1 MMPMTVVEPAPP
13 IAEAEALSPGAG
25 LPTAEDRSMMRD
37 AVRGVLQQVWPASA
51 YEHGVTDPD
60 KQRAVWRALVDL
72 GVATLG
78 KDPSEGGVRE
88 IVLVAEELGRAA
100 SLAPILATAIA
111 NLLLAPRA
119 AEARVGALLQQIHT
133 GQAIVA
139 LSFGDCDCGRA
150 VGKVSVS
157 GGRAHGTVQ
166 FIEAADIATHLLA
179 FVAGGPCLA
188 IVALT
193 SDTSTIR
200 ATRAMGAD
208 GLAQITLDGAA
219 VELMPLK
226 ASDVLAM
233 LNVSRLA
240 LAARTYGGARHVFD
254 LAVDYAKER
263 KQFGRHIGSF
273 QALQHKLVNNLMAL
287 EGVRQ
292 SVDYAAECYD
302 FGHPQWRLYAAAAFA
317 SAGATLRQ
325 VALEHHH
332 AFGAIGYAEEHVAP
346 RYFKRAHVDLVRHGG
361 YQAARADLA
370 DFYLDET
377 PRRVPELDLGPSG
390 NAFREEVRQWLEQ
403 TWPKSRAQA
412 FYDRPYVEREYD
424 PDFARQLGAM
434 GWIGLN
440 WPKRFG
446 GQERRPLEL
455 IGFIEVLEQYQAP
468 RAGAPIHGNMLIMR
482 GTPQQQAERLP
493 AILRGEAIYG
503 MGLSEPNAGSDLAS
517 LKTRAERDG
526 DDWVINGQKI
536 WCTTFYGDY
545 LLVAARTDPDAE
557 PQHAGI
563 SAFIVP
569 TDAPGLTIKPTGAMY
584 DGQFAN
590 LFFDDVRVPARDMI
604 GPVNGGWEVITSALI
619 TERGYYGGQMV
630 CQLVHQFEALCDVL
644 RTAVDAE
651 GMPLRLQPL
660 VRDKIGDLIAQIEIG
675 RRMMLSCA
683 RSAENGVTP
692 IQDAAMSK
700 VYSGELMERF
710 GQAALDILGLEA
722 ALSFGAP
729 GAMLRG
735 QLEQKLRYSLMWVIS
750 LGTNEIQRSIIAR
763 SALNLPSK

>member
-1 MMPMTVVEPAPP
+1 MSLADPAHAP
-13 IAEAEALSPGAG
+13 AEAALPGAG

-37 AVRGVLQQVWPASA
+37 AVRGVLARVWPASV
-51 YEHGVTDPD
+51 YEHGFTDPD
-60 KQRAVWRALVDL
+60 KQRAAWRALVDL
-72 GVATLG
+72 GVAALG
-78 KDPSEGGVRE
+78 QDPSEGGVRE

-111 NLLLAPRA
+111 NLLLGPRV
-119 AEARVGALLQQIHT
+119 AEAKIGALLQQIHT
-133 GQAIVA
+133 GEAIVT
-139 LSFGDCDCGRA
+139 LSFGDCDYGRA

-157 GGRAHGTVQ
+157 GGKAHGTVQ
-166 FIEAADIATHLLA
+166 FIEAADIATHLLV
-179 FVAGGPCLA
+179 FVGDGPRLA
-188 IVALT
+188 IVSLT
-193 SDTSTIR
+193 PDTSTVK

-219 VELMPLK
+219 AELVPLK
-226 ASDVLAM
+226 ASDASAM

-287 EGVRQ
+287 EGVRL

-302 FGHPQWRLYAAAAFA
+302 FDHPQWRLYAAACFA

-325 VALEHHH
+325 VALENHH
-332 AFGAIGYAEEHVAP
+332 AFGAIGYAEEHTAP
-346 RYFKRAHVDLVRHGG
+346 RYFKRAHVDLIRHGG

-370 DFYLDET
+370 DFYLDDT
-377 PRRVPELDLGPSG
+377 PRKVPELDLGPSG
-390 NAFREEVRQWLEQ
+390 NAFREEVRQWLEE
-403 TWPKSRAQA
+403 TWPTSRADA
-412 FYDRPYVEREYD
+412 FYNRPYVEREYD
-424 PDFARQLGAM
+424 PDFPRQLGAM

-440 WPKRFG
+440 WPKRVG

-482 GTPQQQAERLP
+482 GAPEQQAERLP

-536 WCTTFYGDY
+536 WCTTFYGDS

-557 PQHAGI
+557 PRHAGI

-569 TDAPGLTIKPTGAMY
+569 TDAPGLTIKPTGTMY
-584 DGQFAN
+584 DGRFAN
-590 LFFDDVRVPARDMI
+590 LYFDDVRAPAKDMV
-604 GPVNGGWEVITSALI
+604 GPVNGGWDVITSALI

-630 CQLVHQFEALCDVL
+630 CQLVRQFELLCDVL

-651 GMPLRLQPL
+651 GRPLRLQPL
-660 VRDKIGDLIAQIEIG
+660 VRDKIGDLIAQIEVG

-683 RSAENGVTP
+683 RSAESGVTP
-692 IQDAAMSK
+692 IQDAAISK
-700 VYSGELMERF
+700 VYTSELMERF
-710 GQAALDILGLEA
+710 GEAALDVLGLEA
-722 ALSFGAP
+722 ALSFGAE
-729 GAMLRG
+729 GAVLRG
-735 QLEQKLRYSLMWVIS
+735 QLEQKLRFSMMWVIS
-750 LGTNEIQRSIIAR
+750 LGTNEIQRSIIAK
-763 SALNLPSK
+763 SALSLPSK

>member
-1 MMPMTVVEPAPP
+1 MSLADPP
-13 IAEAEALSPGAG
+13 PAEAALPGAG

-37 AVRGVLQQVWPASA
+37 AVRGVLAQVWPTSV
-51 YEHGVTDPD
+51 YEQGVTDPD

-72 GVATLG
+72 GVAGLG
-78 KDPSEGGVRE
+78 RDPSEGGVRE

-111 NLLLAPRA
+111 NLLLGPRA
-119 AEARVGALLQQIHT
+119 AEAKIGTLLQQIHT
-133 GQAIVA
+133 GQAIVTH
-139 LSFGDCDCGRA
+139 SFGDCDSGRV

-157 GGRAHGTVQ
+157 GGQAHGTVQ
-166 FIEAADIATHLLA
+166 FIEAADIATHLLV
-179 FVAGGPCLA
+179 FVGDGPQLA
-188 IVALT
+188 IVPLT
-193 SDTSTIR
+193 PDTSTVQ

-219 VELMPLK
+219 AELAPLQ
-226 ASDVLAM
+226 ASDVSAM

-263 KQFGRHIGSF
+263 QQFGRHIGSF

-287 EGVRQ
+287 EGVRL
-292 SVDYAAECYD
+292 SVDYAAECHD

-325 VALEHHH
+325 VALENHH
-332 AFGAIGYAEEHVAP
+332 AFGAIGYAEDHTAP
-346 RYFKRAHVDLVRHGG
+346 RHFKRAHVDLIRHGG
-361 YQAARADLA
+361 YQAARAELA
-370 DFYLDET
+370 DFYLDDT
-377 PRRVPELDLGPSG
+377 QRRVPELDLGPSG
-390 NAFREEVRQWLEQ
+390 NAFREEVRRWLEE
-403 TWPKSRAQA
+403 TWPASRAEA
-412 FYDRPYVEREYD
+412 FYDRPYDEREYD
-424 PDFARQLGAM
+424 PDFPRQLGAK

-440 WPKRFG
+440 WPKSVG

-482 GTPQQQAERLP
+482 GAPEQQAERLP
-493 AILRGEAIYG
+493 AILKGEAIYG

-526 DDWVINGQKI
+526 DDWLINGQKI

-563 SAFIVP
+563 SAFIVQ
-569 TDAPGLTIKPTGAMY
+569 TDAPGLTIRPTGTMY
-584 DGQFAN
+584 DGRFAN
-590 LFFDDVRVPARDMI
+590 LYFDDVRVPAKDMI
-604 GPVNGGWEVITSALI
+604 GPVNGGWDVITSALI
-619 TERGYYGGQMV
+619 TERGYYGGQMA
-630 CQLVHQFEALCDVL
+630 CQLVRQFELLCDVL

-651 GMPLRLQPL
+651 GRPLRLQPL
-660 VRDKIGDLIAQIEIG
+660 VRDKIGDLIAQIEVG
-675 RRMMLSCA
+675 RRLMLSCA
-683 RSAENGVTP
+683 RSAESGVTP
-692 IQDAAMSK
+692 IQDAAISK
-700 VYSGELMERF
+700 VYTGELMERF
-710 GQAALDILGLEA
+710 GEAALDLLGLEA
-722 ALSFGAP
+722 ALSFGAR
-729 GAMLRG
+729 GALLRG
-735 QLEQKLRYSLMWVIS
+735 QLEQKLRFSLMWVIS
-750 LGTNEIQRSIIAR
+750 LGTNEIQRSIIAK
-763 SALNLPSK
+763 SALGLPRR

>member
-1 MMPMTVVEPAPP
+1 MSLVNHARSGASPEIP
-13 IAEAEALSPGAG
+13 SPGAD
-25 LPTAEDRSMMRD
+25 LPTAEDRTMLRG
-37 AVRGVLQQVWPASA
+37 AVRGVLAKVWPASA
-51 YEHGVTDPD
+51 YEHGVADPD
-60 KQRAVWRALVDL
+60 KQRAVWQALVGL
-72 GVATLG
+72 GVAALG
-78 KDPSEGGVRE
+78 QDPREGGVRE

-100 SLAPILATAIA
+100 SLAPMLSTAVA
-111 NLLLAPRA
+111 NLLLAPHA
-119 AEARVGALLQQIHT
+119 GEARIAALLQQIHA
-133 GQAIVA
+133 GEAIVA
-139 LSFGDCDCGRA
+139 LSFGECDLGRA
-150 VGKVSVS
+150 VGKVSVN
-157 GGRAHGTVQ
+157 GGAARGTVQ
-166 FIEAADIATHLLA
+166 FIESADIATHLLV
-179 FVAGGPCLA
+179 FLRDGPQLA
-188 IVALT
+188 IVSLT
-193 SDTSTIR
+193 PDTSTIT

-208 GLAQITLDGAA
+208 GLAQVALDNAA
-219 VELMPLK
+219 AELTPLTE
-226 ASDVLAM
+226 ADVSAM
-233 LNVSRLA
+233 LNLSRLA
-240 LAARTYGGARHVFD
+240 LAARTYGGTRQVFD

-287 EGVRQ
+287 EGVRL
-292 SVDYAAECYD
+292 SVDYAAECCD
-302 FGHPQWRLYAAAAFA
+302 FSHPQWRLYAAAAFA
-317 SAGATLRQ
+317 SAAATLRQ
-325 VALEHHH
+325 AALENHH
-332 AFGAIGYAEEHVAP
+332 AFGAIGYAEEHLAP

-361 YQAARADLA
+361 YQVARADLA

-377 PRRVPELDLGPSG
+377 PRKVPELDLGPSG
-390 NAFREEVRQWLEQ
+390 NAFRAEVRQWLEE
-403 TWPKSRAQA
+403 TWPKSRADA
-412 FYDRPYVEREYD
+412 FYNRPYVEREYD
-424 PDFARQLGAM
+424 ADFPRQLGAM

-440 WPKRFG
+440 WPRRVG

-482 GTPQQQAERLP
+482 GTPEQQAERLP

-517 LKTRAERDG
+517 LKMRAELDG

-563 SAFIVP
+563 SAFIVR
-569 TDAPGLTIKPTGAMY
+569 TDAPGLTINPTGAMY

-590 LFFDDVRVPARDMI
+590 LYFDDVRAPAKDMI

-651 GMPLRLQPL
+651 GRSLRLQPL

-683 RSAENGVTP
+683 RSAESGVTP

-710 GQAALDILGLEA
+710 GEAALDVLGLEA

-729 GAMLRG
+729 GAVLRG

-750 LGTNEIQRSIIAR
+750 LGTNEIQRTIIAK